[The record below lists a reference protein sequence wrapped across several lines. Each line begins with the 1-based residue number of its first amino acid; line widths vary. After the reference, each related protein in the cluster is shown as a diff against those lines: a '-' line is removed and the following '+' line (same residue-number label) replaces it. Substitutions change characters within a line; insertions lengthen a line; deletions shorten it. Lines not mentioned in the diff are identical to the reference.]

1 MKLILSHPTGNSF
14 VRAAASSFHEQG
26 MLEGFH
32 TTIASFHGSFFDQMG
47 GTRMFPEIRRRRY
60 DTSLRSITKQ
70 APWREAGR
78 LLASRAGLE
87 KLVAHEKGAFCV
99 DAVYK
104 DLDRRVATFLNNRKY
119 KKVQAV
125 YAYEDGAAFTFE
137 VAKKNGIQCI
147 YDLPIGY
154 WRAARYYLENE
165 RERRAQWSSTLTGL
179 QDSTEKLQRKDREL
193 KLADLIIVASSFTRN
208 TLKLFPD
215 KLAPV
220 AVVPYAFPL
229 VGERKIYS
237 PLRNRKLK
245 LLFVGGLSQRK
256 GIAELFEAVAAL
268 APHVELTIVGYKV
281 VHHCT
286 ALNEAL
292 QKHTWYPSLPHQEI
306 LRLMRASD
314 VLLFPSL
321 FEGFGLV
328 ITEAMSQGTPVITT
342 DRTAGPDIINHGENG
357 WITEAGSSSSLQAAI
372 EEILLSPGIME
383 TAGESAL
390 ETAAKRP
397 WSVYE
402 KELTAAV
409 QELEQV
415 PL

>member
-14 VRAAASSFHEQG
+14 VRAAVTSFQKEG
-26 MLEGFH
+26 MLDEFH
-32 TTIASFHGSFFDQMG
+32 TTIASFEGSFLDQLG
-47 GTRMFPEIRRRRY
+47 GTRMFSEIRRRRY
-60 DTSLRSITKQ
+60 DTSLRNITRQ
-70 APWREAGR
+70 RPWREAGR
-78 LLASRAGLE
+78 LLAARAGLE
-87 KLVAHEKGAFCV
+87 KFVAHEKGSFCV
-99 DAVYK
+99 DAVYQ
-104 DLDRRVATFLNNRKY
+104 DLDRRVANSLSKGKY
-119 KKVQAV
+119 KKVEAV
-125 YAYEDGAAFTFE
+125 YAYEDGAALSFE
-137 VAKKNGIQCI
+137 IAKRNAMRCI

-154 WRAARYYLENE
+154 WRAARHYLEYE
-165 RERRAQWSSTLTGL
+165 RERRPQWSSTLTGL
-179 QDSTEKLQRKDREL
+179 QDSMEKLQRKDREL
-193 KLADLIIVASSFTRN
+193 DMADLIIVASSFTRE
-208 TLKLFPD
+208 TLKFFPG

-220 AVVPYAFPL
+220 AVVPYAFPP
-229 VGERKIYS
+229 VGERKTYS

-281 VHHCT
+281 VQHCA
-286 ALNEAL
+286 ALNKAL
-292 QKHTWYPSLPHQEI
+292 QNHTWYPSLPHQEI
-306 LRLMRASD
+306 LQLMKASD

-342 DRTAGPDIINHGENG
+342 DRTAGPDIIIHGENG
-357 WITEAGSSSSLQAAI
+357 WIAEAGSTSSLQAAI
-372 EEILLSPGIME
+372 EEILLKPGIMR

-390 ETAAKRP
+390 ETAARRP

-402 KELTAAV
+402 KDLVAAV

-415 PL
+415 LQ